1 MSSKHFSAQFEEDL
15 TKLKD
20 SLLLMGG
27 TIESMLNETH
37 EALLRND
44 ANLARRVIHR
54 DVEVDNLEKV
64 VDQQALQILAL
75 RQPAAIDLRFVT
87 SAFKICTD
95 LERMGDILVNICER
109 ICELAE
115 VEQLKP
121 YEILPE
127 MMQTVRRMIS
137 LSLDSFVNQSTET
150 AAEVLESDQKVDQMT
165 REIFSELVLLMKS
178 HENAVERGLKLFFIT
193 KHLERLADHSTKY
206 CRAGDFYSEGLGYQ
220 TFACPWPNPIFNLIF
235 LNFFVSADALV
246 NPFRL
251 FLFVRCKFQLS
262 KNIVANIAFIHLSY
276 WAQFSAKV
284 MSLNKPIDIHSI
296 GLNGHH

>member
-193 KHLERLADHSTKY
+193 KHLERLADHST
-206 CRAGDFYSEGLGYQ
+206 
-220 TFACPWPNPIFNLIF
+220 
-235 LNFFVSADALV
+235 
-246 NPFRL
+246 
-251 FLFVRCKFQLS
+251 
-262 KNIVANIAFIHLSY
+262 NIAEQVIFTVKGL
-276 WAQFSAKV
+276 
-284 MSLNKPIDIHSI
+284 DIRHSHAPGPTPSSI
-296 GLNGHH
+296 